1 MPGMAT
7 SGAPAADGRRGA
19 AAAVAVSGGAL
30 MMGAY
35 ATLSVAPIGPLVR
48 DDLDM
53 SLAVFGLIT
62 TAIFGGAAV
71 ASGPS
76 GHLTDRF
83 GAVRLLALAMVAV
96 ALFELIAAVSPVVWL
111 FFLAMFAVGLA
122 YGCITPPTN
131 VIVRGAAD
139 GSNQGLLMSAKQ
151 IGVTLG
157 GLIAGLTLPALA
169 HALGWRG
176 SLLAPVI
183 GALLVAVLVVVLREG
198 LVRQTRLPA
207 SPEHDPGRI
216 PIRLGWRLGV
226 GTFGFL
232 MAGVQQGF
240 MAYLTLFLTDAH
252 GYALGVAGVSFAVMM
267 VGGTAGRLG
276 WAVVSDRWFARNRWT
291 GLFLT
296 ALIAAIGLVGI
307 ALLPT
312 GWWLWPCLVLV
323 GLTSIGWN
331 GVFLALVAGSVP
343 SSHVGRLSGWALR
356 CVFSGVVVVP
366 PLFGLLAD
374 RWGWGA
380 AWVFAAA
387 ITLVAGVGMLLG
399 ARGGVN
405 PRTA

>member
-1 MPGMAT
+1 MTAT
-7 SGAPAADGRRGA
+7 ATQGRGGA
-19 AAAVAVSGGAL
+19 ASAVALSCGAL

-35 ATLSVAPIGPLVR
+35 ATLSIAPIGPLVR
-48 DDLDM
+48 DDLGI
-53 SLAVFGLIT
+53 SLAAFGLIT

-71 ASGPS
+71 ASTPS
-76 GHLTDRF
+76 GHLTDRL
-83 GAVRLLALAMVAV
+83 GAVRLLAFAMVAV
-96 ALFELIAAVSPVVWL
+96 AVTEAVAALSPVVWL
-111 FFLAMFAVGLA
+111 FFVAMFGVGLA

-139 GSNQGLLMSAKQ
+139 GSNQGLVMSAKQ
-151 IGVTLG
+151 TGVTLG
-157 GLIAGLTLPALA
+157 GLVAGLTLPGLA
-169 HALGWRG
+169 HQLGWREA
-176 SLLAPVI
+176 LFAPVA
-183 GALLVAVLVVVLREG
+183 GALVIAVLVVATRTNLQ
-198 LVRQTRLPA
+198 RQIGPQ
-207 SPEHDPGRI
+207 PPHDEVAGMI

-276 WAVVSDRWFARNRWT
+276 WAIVSDRWFARSRWT
-291 GLFLT
+291 GLLLT
-296 ALIAAIGLVGI
+296 SLFAAVGLIGMAV
-307 ALLPT
+307 LPT
-312 GWWLWPCLVLV
+312 GFWLWPCAVLV

-331 GVFLALVAGSVP
+331 GVFLALVANAVP
-343 SSHVGRLSGWALR
+343 PSHVGRLSGWALR

-366 PLFGLLAD
+366 PILGFLAD
-374 RWGWGA
+374 HGGWSA

-387 ITLVAGVGMLLG
+387 ISLIAGAGMYLG

-405 PRTA
+405 PRPA